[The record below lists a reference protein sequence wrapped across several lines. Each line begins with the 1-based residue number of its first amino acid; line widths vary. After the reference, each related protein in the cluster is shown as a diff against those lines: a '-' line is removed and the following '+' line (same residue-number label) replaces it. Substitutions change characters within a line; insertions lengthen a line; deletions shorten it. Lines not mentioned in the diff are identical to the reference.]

1 MLALTRKKGQSIMI
15 ADDIEIVVISITQDQ
30 VKLGIRAPREIPVN
44 RKEIYLAIAESNR
57 EAKEAA
63 AAAASAANSS
73 KPGLFQK
80 LKDLL

>member
-1 MLALTRKKGQSIMI
+1 MLALTRRKGQSIMI

-63 AAAASAANSS
+63 EAAA
-73 KPGLFQK
+73 KPGILQK